1 MASHHT
7 HHTEED
13 EGPMKTDQAD
23 RQSLR
28 DTLDVCLD
36 PLEYTSHPDGAPMNI
51 VTGLIAHPDTNVD
64 NTVSPGQQ
72 TIENFKDGR
81 PDSLYC
87 PLSKLIVTMDVKKNH
102 VLVGR
107 NVSMTRNSSTHVS
120 LVYLLAHERSTSM
133 MYWPLS

>member
-1 MASHHT
+1 MDSHHT

-13 EGPMKTDQAD
+13 EGPIKTDHAD

-36 PLEYTSHPDGAPMNI
+36 PLDYTSHPDGAPMNI
-51 VTGLIAHPDTNVD
+51 VTESIAHPDTNVD
-64 NTVSPGQQ
+64 NTVSPGHR
-72 TIENFKDGR
+72 TIEHFKGGR

-87 PLSKLIVTMDVKKNH
+87 PLSNLIVTMDVKKNH

-107 NVSMTRNSSTHVS
+107 NVSMTRNSSTYVS

-133 MYWPLS
+133 MCSPLS